1 MRIQHLKAGHL
12 LPAYTGFLRY
22 DPSWVWVVMDGEN
35 MVAALIAAPAHD
47 TVLLLELLRFGEVS
61 GDWIGS
67 LLKQVA
73 RECRERGFDR
83 VMTWLSDA
91 RPEERKL
98 RKVMETYGGRA
109 ETFSGVVMAGE
120 IHHV

>member
-1 MRIQHLKAGHL
+1 MRIEHLKDGHL
-12 LPAYTGFLRY
+12 IPAYTGFTRY
-22 DPSWVWVVMDGEN
+22 QNEWVWIVMDGEK

-47 TVLLLELLRFGEVS
+47 TVLLLELLRFGEVA
-61 GDWIGS
+61 GDWIGP

-83 VMTWLSDA
+83 VMTWLSDVK
-91 RPEERKL
+91 PEERKL

-120 IHHV
+120 IHA